1 MSTKEE
7 IEEQLNIEK
16 EKSEQL
22 ERELQRM
29 HARLKDT
36 QNELEERANEMT
48 NKTEFR
54 ANKTVYVAREKKIAK
69 LNGRPVREND
79 PDVSEWLEDVSQHLK
94 IIDDK
99 DAQISFL
106 MDNLGGQAKVRP
118 RIDWNT
124 AEKILCI
131 IKYVFAS
138 SETLGALQQLS
149 KTRRIVAEL
158 FSVADQTSRSV

>member
-54 ANKTVYVAREKKIAK
+54 ENNAVYVAREKKIAR

-79 PDVSEWLEDVSQHLK
+79 PDISVWLEDVSQHLK

-99 DAQISFL
+99 DAHI
-106 MDNLGGQAKVRP
+106 
-118 RIDWNT
+118 
-124 AEKILCI
+124 
-131 IKYVFAS
+131 VF
-138 SETLGALQQLS
+138 
-149 KTRRIVAEL
+149 
-158 FSVADQTSRSV
+158 